1 MVKPKGM
8 GGFKYDFEAVCLYI
22 VLVKETCV
30 IEFGF
35 ALIRYRLEK
44 IPNKYASK
52 YFHCYKDQAVR

>member
-1 MVKPKGM
+1 MSV
-8 GGFKYDFEAVCLYI
+8 YI
-22 VLVKETCV
+22 VVLVKETCV
-30 IEFGF
+30 EFGF

>member
-1 MVKPKGM
+1 M